1 MPLQQVNLYLPELRP
16 TREWITANTLAF
28 ASCGV
33 VVMFAMI
40 YFMLQMNLNSLQE
53 QVIELETRGV
63 LAQESVEKIKNKAK
77 PVRAEKLDQE
87 LILLKQAIR
96 SRKRVERFIEGENF
110 GNEVGFAKAMEAMAR
125 ESMPSLSL
133 QHIYI
138 AEGGGVL
145 KLRGETL
152 KLEDVA
158 IYIQRLQQ
166 NYEFNKTNFGALNI
180 EEQENRGRHAFSL
193 GFKGDPERL
202 ARGGKP

>member
-16 TREWITANTLAF
+16 TREWLTANSLAL
-28 ASCGV
+28 ASGGV

-63 LAQESVEKIKNKAK
+63 LAQETVEKIKRQAK

-87 LILLKQAIR
+87 LTLLKQAIR
-96 SRKRVERFIEGENF
+96 SRKRVEQFIEGENF
-110 GNEVGFAKAMEAMAR
+110 GNEIGFAKALEAMAR

-133 QHIYI
+133 QHIYL
-138 AEGGGVL
+138 ADGGGVL

-152 KLEDVA
+152 RLEDVA
-158 IYIQRLQQ
+158 IYIQRLQKNQ
-166 NYEFNKTNFGALNI
+166 EFNKTNFGELNI
-180 EEQENRGRHAFSL
+180 EKMENRGRHTFSL
-193 GFKGDPERL
+193 GFKREPERL
-202 ARGGKP
+202 AHGAKP